1 MSFQVNWIKTRFF
14 HKHNFFQVGVVDD
27 EEIGGVAD
35 DNSADDVKDDN
46 ETQKSAP
53 KDPDAAERDQESKPV
68 KFAKSPSKT
77 KIRSTRLLPHQD
89 FFLFVTDIYDI
100 QAWVSVP
107 GKTFSV

>member
-1 MSFQVNWIKTRFF
+1 LKICHLKLIGLELVFF
-14 HKHNFFQVGVVDD
+14 TNTIFFQVGVVDD

-53 KDPDAAERDQESKPV
+53 KDPDAADQESKPV
-68 KFAKSPSKT
+68 KFETSPSKT

-100 QAWVSVP
+100 QA
-107 GKTFSV
+107 